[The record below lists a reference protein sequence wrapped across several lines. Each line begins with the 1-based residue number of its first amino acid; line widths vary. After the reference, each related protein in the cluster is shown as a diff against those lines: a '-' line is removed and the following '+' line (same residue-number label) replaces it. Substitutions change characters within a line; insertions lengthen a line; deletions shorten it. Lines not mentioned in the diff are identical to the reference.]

1 MACDRIYRSPPIARA
16 MITTVWPGTDAET
29 LENQVTD
36 KIEKEIK
43 GLQGLDNFISATFN
57 SFSIVDV
64 SFKAESP
71 VAESIQKLRGKL
83 DDAEPELPSEAT
95 GREQTEFEQLSQQDA
110 PVLSLALTGE
120 GLDTNILRIK
130 DSISSVF
137 AEAEYAK

>member
-1 MACDRIYRSPPIARA
+1 

-43 GLQGLDNFISATFN
+43 SLQGLDNFISATFN

-71 VAESIQKLRGKL
+71 VAESIQKLRGNL

-137 AEAEYAK
+137 AEAGYAK